1 MSKIKDE
8 QLEKL
13 QALVTGINQGQLEL
27 GRLETQK
34 HVLLHQI
41 KEVQDELGKFQS
53 ELKEEYGDIS
63 VNVQDGTYEEIS
75 GEDASDKKD

>member
-41 KEVQDELGKFQS
+41 KEVQDELGKFQG

-75 GEDASDKKD
+75 SEDASDKKD